1 MADDR
6 KSFKATTV
14 QVRLGVKKAKPTDVA
29 EKQEQEKHKHKEH
42 KDRSERVLGK
52 NKCPPRKSTGK
63 KTKEQRII
71 QQFRNID
78 FSRKDSD
85 HQLTVQT
92 LEFPDANIKRTD
104 LHRRDECGQSVV
116 RKRGRDFASSSN
128 SHFRD
133 GVQTVKIRKQSCTST
148 TASSQSSSRVSS
160 ARPSAPVR
168 GMPDSQEMIDSLHEP
183 SERPPFFK
191 GEVWKKPCPAS
202 FIAGAPRSH
211 IGRCPDNYNQLAK
224 LRPSRQKFFLT
235 QDPRQTHCLVNPVA
249 LRHKPLTK
257 VQEYEVISKMVKHGD
272 NLCAS
277 TGSEGSDSHI
287 SELIDLQNPLNLDF
301 HGMDY
306 KNTYEQDE
314 NEQED
319 TQTYWRVNRYMAR
332 RATKQNTQVKVEA
345 ELKAERLAVPRRFTT
360 LIKDEPMQEEPVV
373 KSPRLVDL
381 YRSPDKPANKRKID
395 EERARREARYK
406 DIYLR
411 NKQRTLEQEKERQKQ
426 EAAEKEI
433 QARTVAEQD
442 LREDLAIIDDAIE
455 RSFRKNVEIKPV
467 VRNRKV
473 FPKTLTETERLKAVM
488 HRENCVARDKAKVT
502 QQFFLE
508 RTGKL
513 KELRAAEQNL
523 RCEES
528 IEGSVGSTPSEQ
540 SSDDED
546 YLKVGKIGDHFQ
558 LRGFHFKH
566 GDGLRGKLHRHQIM
580 QGQRTVK
587 GCLTREE
594 WLNQLVPHKEPIK
607 LDIERGIIKVMD
619 PDDPNLDLFPPLP
632 LTMKRHVRQSAVR
645 EFIDKRLGMHYH
657 RLLRK
662 NIKVIKPKL
671 QYNVRKFNLI
681 RYVFPEKV
689 IVFEDRNQVDVAD
702 VDVLDATKTT
712 TTLEYLNLKQ
722 KIASI
727 KRHKKKLA
735 RMELLGL
742 PCQEIKK
749 QQLRDLGQDEGDH
762 EEIEVDWVP
771 TPEPPYDQ
779 SAHTDET
786 GSSANSRLSGGCD
799 TQRKD
804 LRCFMPH
811 WKRQGLLQTASNNN
825 NQKNRNRN
833 RNWSN
838 SILRGRV
845 SPREEPESQQKNTNH
860 DRYWR
865 NSIMRRQSTPD
876 GQQTVASIFR
886 NSRNREGYWRNSKM
900 CGQMSSN
907 GRLLAGAGYQPMRYR
922 GNMPAPQLREKT
934 LTIHPRRRRDYE
946 AERIPSALFNEVLPY
961 SPVPLLEQPEPERI
975 RLANVRKKKRR
986 YTDIFEARH
995 HHDHWAPT
1003 QVKNVHVQ
1011 YQNKTVHP
1019 EITTVLK
1026 RIKEPVI
1033 KFDKAN
1039 PPCKQH
1045 INMDLTMPRY
1055 DFETIIHEHLAATR
1069 TDNKEAAGAV
1079 VQDLCYPHD
1088 FVFHSRDPEEIAKL
1102 DFPGR
1107 RQYLEFLRETREAI
1121 YETKDIE
1128 PGEERLLVDRKAI
1141 TADLE
1146 EDLRSIENCLSSL
1159 SSSTCTDLSNDS
1171 GSFLVV
1177 EGKTKI
1183 PLDYI
1188 RKPLVPFEEMRRSR
1202 FHTTVID
1209 VNAED
1214 EDPYRMLPF
1223 SGQHKEQSAMMGPK
1237 DTFFT
1242 FSTRLRNSLRL
1253 RLEVEVPDVRNT
1265 LLGPGNRKYYG
1276 AVITDLDENYIEEL
1290 KSRAN
1295 VKTFN
1300 FKTGIELLKDA
1311 MRLKYE
1317 SLLIQGQMVRTKI
1330 YDRMNERHW
1339 VNMKNTKNLY
1349 EGLFAKWQKKEYN
1362 AAMTLVYQVK
1372 AYYEITDKLK
1382 QQFRELE
1389 RELMMLNMDIVFIE
1403 GHWIRCIMLQN
1414 FHYLMGDQDWRM
1426 EHDWIHLLPTSKLGK
1441 GESAEEV
1448 AEEQEQQQQQQ
1459 QQQQHQQE
1467 LDVAEEQAA
1476 AEQGEPEHVVHE
1488 LERADISIARRAIVN
1503 IRVRDKDD
1511 AWAIRAFYY
1520 DVYMQKI
1527 HPILQVF
1534 PDAEAFLQGVDNLK
1548 TKTFMTLLEMHFTL
1562 SIHTELQGRLETFMD
1577 WCSKHLKEKE
1587 EYVARKSAKKFFMEG
1602 RAIEMEHRVLHY
1614 LDKPI
1619 EQSFAD
1625 EEFNKHRAVIAE
1637 VWRRVVPDTVRG
1649 TSDVVPCTADMVA
1662 GVSDVVMELLGR
1674 FEHMD
1679 IHKVREVELSL
1690 RKKRRYLEKIS
1701 AQAYQVERRIEMEM
1715 KKVKRN
1721 LEPPYKPPKR
1731 EGKLPRL
1738 FFKKRV
1744 VHVPVPKLVV
1754 SENTKNFMRAFK
1766 DDGEV
1771 IADSLTQ
1778 DSLLVV
1784 DNMQEQIVP
1793 FYFDHFLKIHGYTP
1807 NYNFKTNIE
1816 LRDGPEVARLK
1827 IKEVIPD
1834 VLIRLENW
1842 ELTHKKIMEENIQRN
1857 PKMYENIS

>member
-1 MADDR
+1 MGDER
-6 KSFKATTV
+6 KSTYKATTV
-14 QVRLGVKKAKPTDVA
+14 QVRLRPRKEPKVRTTEFIEEPAD
-29 EKQEQEKHKHKEH
+29 KHKHREH
-42 KDRSERVLGK
+42 KDRTERVWGK
-52 NKCPPRKSTGK
+52 NQCPPRKSPGK

-78 FSRKDSD
+78 FSRKDSE

-92 LEFPDANIKRTD
+92 LEFPDANVKRTD
-104 LHRRDECGQSVV
+104 LHKRDECGQSLV
-116 RKRGRDFASSSN
+116 RRRGRDFASSSN

-160 ARPSAPVR
+160 GRPSARVH
-168 GMPDSQEMIDSLHEP
+168 GMADSQEMIDSLHEP

-191 GEVWKKPCPAS
+191 GKAWMKPCPAS
-202 FIAGAPRSH
+202 LMAGAPRSH
-211 IGRCPDNYNQLAK
+211 IGRCPDNYTQLAK

-257 VQEYEVISKMVKHGD
+257 VQEYDVISKMVKHGD

-287 SELIDLQNPLNLDF
+287 SELIDLHNPLNLDF

-314 NEQED
+314 IEQED

-332 RATKQNTQVKVEA
+332 RATKKNTQVKVEA

-381 YRSPDKPANKRKID
+381 YRSADKPANRKKID

-411 NKQRTLEQEKERQKQ
+411 SKQRSLEQQKERQRQ

-433 QARTVAEQD
+433 EARTVAERD
-442 LREDLAIIDDAIE
+442 LSEDVAIIDDAIE

-467 VRNRKV
+467 VRSRKV

-513 KELRAAEQNL
+513 KELPAAEQNL

-528 IEGSVGSTPSEQ
+528 IDGSVGSTPSEQ

-546 YLKVGKIGDHFQ
+546 YLQVGKIGDHFQ

-566 GDGLRGKLHRHQIM
+566 GDGLRGKLHRHQIL

-594 WLNQLVPHKEPIK
+594 WLYQLVPHKEPIK

-619 PDDPNLDLFPPLP
+619 PDDPNLDLFPPEP
-632 LTMKRHVRQSAVR
+632 LLMKRHERQSAVR

-681 RYVFPEKV
+681 RYVFPEKM
-689 IVFEDRNQVDVAD
+689 IVFEDRNQAEVAD

-722 KIASI
+722 KIASL

-735 RMELLGL
+735 RMQLLGL
-742 PCQEIKK
+742 PCQEIRK
-749 QQLRDLGQDEGDH
+749 QQLRDLGQDEGDQ

-779 SAHTDET
+779 SEHTEDT
-786 GSSANSRLSGGCD
+786 RSSVDSRLSAGCD
-799 TQRKD
+799 TPRKD
-804 LRCFMPH
+804 LRCFMPT
-811 WKRQGLLQTASNNN
+811 WKRQRVPVTGN

-833 RNWSN
+833 RYWSS
-838 SILRGRV
+838 SI
-845 SPREEPESQQKNTNH
+845 PESLQKNESHYRN
-860 DRYWR
+860 WR
-865 NSIMRRQSTPD
+865 NSVQRRQST
-876 GQQTVASIFR
+876 ASIFR
-886 NSRNREGYWRNSKM
+886 NNRNRAVYWRDHK
-900 CGQMSSN
+900 MSSH

-922 GNMPAPQLREKT
+922 GNMPAPKLREKT

-946 AERIPSALFNEVLPY
+946 AERIPSAIFHEVLPY
-961 SPVPLLEQPEPERI
+961 SHVPLLEQPEPERI

-1026 RIKEPVI
+1026 RIKEPVF

-1039 PPCKQH
+1039 PPCKRH
-1045 INMDLTMPRY
+1045 IDTDLTMPRY
-1055 DFETIIHEHLAATR
+1055 DFETIINEHLAATR
-1069 TDNKEAAGAV
+1069 IDTKETNKGAV
-1079 VQDLCYPHD
+1079 VQDLCYPRD

-1107 RQYLEFLRETREAI
+1107 REYLEFLRETREAI

-1128 PGEERLLVDRKAI
+1128 PGEERLLVDRRAI
-1141 TADLE
+1141 CADLE

-1202 FHTTVID
+1202 FHATVID

-1242 FSTRLRNSLRL
+1242 FGTRLRNSLRL
-1253 RLEVEVPDVRNT
+1253 RLEVEVPDVRKT

-1290 KSRAN
+1290 KSRPN

-1339 VNMKNTKNLY
+1339 VNMENTKNLY
-1349 EGLFAKWQKKEYN
+1349 EGLFVNWQKREYN
-1362 AAMTLVYQVK
+1362 AAMSLVYQVK

-1382 QQFRELE
+1382 HEFRELE

-1426 EHDWIHLLPTSKLGK
+1426 EHDWIHLVPASKLGK
-1441 GESAEEV
+1441 ASTEAVGEEPELQVEE
-1448 AEEQEQQQQQQ
+1448 EEGQQQQ
-1459 QQQQHQQE
+1459 QQQQHLE
-1467 LDVAEEQAA
+1467 Y
-1476 AEQGEPEHVVHE
+1476 E
-1488 LERADISIARRAIVN
+1488 LERADISIAKRSTVN

-1511 AWAIRAFYY
+1511 AWAIRSFYY

-1534 PDAEAFLQGVDNLK
+1534 PDAEAFLQGVENLK

-1587 EYVARKSAKKFFMEG
+1587 DYVARKSAKKFFMEG

-1614 LDKPI
+1614 LGKPI

-1637 VWRRVVPDTVRG
+1637 VWRRVVPDSLRG

-1662 GVSDVVMELLGR
+1662 GISDVVMELLGK

-1679 IHKVREVELSL
+1679 IKKVREVEVTL
-1690 RKKRRYLEKIS
+1690 RKRRRHLEKIS

-1715 KKVKRN
+1715 KKVRRN
-1721 LEPPYKPPKR
+1721 LEPPYKPPQR
-1731 EGKLPRL
+1731 EGRLPRL

-1744 VHVPVPKLVV
+1744 VPVPEKKIVI

-1771 IADSLTQ
+1771 IANSLTQ

-1807 NYNFKTNIE
+1807 NYNFKTNVE
-1816 LRDGPEVARLK
+1816 LRDGPELARLK

-1857 PKMYENIS
+1857 PKMYENIN